1 VDPDQDFIQS
11 KMLDPGSGISESGT
25 ETLLETA
32 MKKCIFYSET
42 ATVVYMHL
50 AAGKMNT

>member
-1 VDPDQDFIQS
+1 
-11 KMLDPGSGISESGT
+11 
-25 ETLLETA
+25 

-42 ATVVYMHL
+42 ATVVYVHL